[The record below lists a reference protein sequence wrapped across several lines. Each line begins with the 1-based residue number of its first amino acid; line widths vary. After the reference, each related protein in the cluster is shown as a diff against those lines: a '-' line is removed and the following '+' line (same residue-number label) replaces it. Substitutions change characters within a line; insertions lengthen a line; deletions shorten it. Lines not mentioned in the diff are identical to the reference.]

1 MQLRTMQFMCMK
13 AQIFSVLSTGHGR
26 LTTQWMISML
36 IIIRNRRCG
45 ILMGK
50 GIPAA
55 EAAEEVG
62 MAVEGI
68 STAQAAESLAKQYG
82 IEMPIT
88 ESICA
93 LIRGEMRPEE
103 AASLLMGRKTKNE
116 MHIF

>member
-1 MQLRTMQFMCMK
+1 
-13 AQIFSVLSTGHGR
+13 
-26 LTTQWMISML
+26 
-36 IIIRNRRCG
+36 
-45 ILMGK
+45 MGK